1 MVFILF
7 KTEII
12 LSLTRVCYKYFKFC
26 LFSVFWLH
34 KVFFLKVQKKTLNQQ
49 RRLLRKCILID
60 IKQKIE
66 NMNCTLILLAQQV
79 VYFRLIKNLL
89 IQTLIYFSLK
99 DTDNMKIVFAMVKD
113 TILQIQINQCG
124 LVNKIVLRLFIKI
137 I

>member
-1 MVFILF
+1 
-7 KTEII
+7 
-12 LSLTRVCYKYFKFC
+12 
-26 LFSVFWLH
+26 
-34 KVFFLKVQKKTLNQQ
+34 
-49 RRLLRKCILID
+49 
-60 IKQKIE
+60 
-66 NMNCTLILLAQQV
+66 MNCTLILLAQQV